1 MGYDFFDEL
10 SNTITRTSKDLSKR
24 AGQIYEAQK
33 IRNRLA
39 GEEHMVEKLKADMGN
54 LLYQRYKDGGE
65 IDEELKVIC
74 EEIDQHMQ
82 IIAGYRD
89 AAAEIKGRKIC
100 PACEKAVDR
109 SVSFCPYCGAPC
121 PTPEPEKAEG
131 EVVDT
136 EGNPCDCGSDEPA
149 EEAGEPETAGEEA
162 VSEETEQPAE
172 TAADESLEQEI
183 PKPVEEEVKSE

>member
-10 SNTITRTSKDLSKR
+10 GDTITRTTKDLSKR
-24 AGQIYEAQK
+24 AGQIYEAQR

-39 GEEHMVEKLKADMGN
+39 GEENMVEKLKGDMGN
-54 LLYQRYKDGGE
+54 LLYQRYKNGE
-65 IDEELKVIC
+65 EVGEELKAIC
-74 EEIDQHMQ
+74 EEIEQHMR

-89 AAAEIKGRKIC
+89 AAAELKGRKIC

-131 EVVDT
+131 DVVDT
-136 EGNPCDCGSDEPA
+136 EEEPCDCGSDEPA
-149 EEAGEPETAGEEA
+149 EEAGEPETAGEETA
-162 VSEETEQPAE
+162 ADETEQPAE
-172 TAADESLEQEI
+172 ETADESVEQEI